1 MPLIRQER
9 PAQPKALGARGLTL
23 GPQQHRESGS
33 SGAAK
38 KNYIVRAQEAPT
50 PGRATSSLLSRAF
63 SCLCILGAEGA
74 VMVRVLAS
82 ILQLRPLHGRN
93 LGL

>member
-50 PGRATSSLLSRAF
+50 PGRATSSLLSRAPCPWQHVSF
-63 SCLCILGAEGA
+63 GFQG
-74 VMVRVLAS
+74 
-82 ILQLRPLHGRN
+82 LRLRSDPDRL
-93 LGL
+93 